1 MDIEIL
7 FENLKLGFGI
17 FKNMSILSPSTEKL
31 IRQFK
36 SFVLAKPEPGP
47 TIHVDYIA
55 SKVASFYEKI
65 RKVVDYQE
73 EHLFR
78 KNAIDRMLRRRL
90 IIQINHKDEMA
101 QSLICELIRAGYLP
115 NDAISENKIE
125 TVEKIINK
133 YIWLIDDSSG
143 LPPKEREKT
152 FNWLINLAS
161 CEIEEKLAPPSKDQA
176 LADYMYET
184 IKGRIVLRNTNLNED
199 EKNTQIFIAI
209 QKALLRVDNALL
221 NYRLLRWRYPQW
233 SENNHEFI
241 AQISPR
247 LTSLK
252 QSLANEINQPLG
264 AKFFQ
269 ISNQYNTPYLILG
282 DVLLENPNSLDSQ
295 PENLEEPIREA
306 YAKRYKRSKNKLR
319 RAAVY
324 STLSIFITKVLM
336 ALAIEIPFDLY
347 IIKQLIPLNLGINIL
362 FPPVLMFLIV
372 VSIRPPK
379 EENAQKVVLEVMK
392 IIYQTKTREEYE
404 IKLARK
410 RNWLL
415 RMVIHLFYLITFLIT
430 FGLIIWGLLKLRFT
444 WLSMVIF
451 LVFISL
457 ICFAGLRIR
466 QRSKELSVE
475 KEKESGWVFW
485 IELFSLPLVRVGKW
499 LSHQWAKFNI
509 IIIIFNLILEVPFQ
523 IFVEFLE
530 NWRHFLKEKKEEI
543 Q

>member
-1 MDIEIL
+1 MP
-7 FENLKLGFGI
+7 
-17 FKNMSILSPSTEKL
+17 ILSSPTEKL
-31 IRQFK
+31 IRRFK

-55 SKVASFYEKI
+55 SKVASFYEQI
-65 RKVVDYQE
+65 RKVLDYQE

-90 IIQINHKDEMA
+90 IIQTNHKDEMA

-115 NDAISENKIE
+115 NDAILENKIE
-125 TVEKIINK
+125 IVEKIINK
-133 YIWLIDDSSG
+133 YVRLIDDSSG
-143 LPPKEREKT
+143 LAPKEREKI

-176 LADYMYET
+176 LADYMHET
-184 IKGRIVLRNTNLNED
+184 IKDRIILRNARLSED
-199 EKNTQIFIAI
+199 EKNTQIFINI
-209 QKALLRVDNALL
+209 QKALLRADNALL
-221 NYRLLRWRYPQW
+221 NYRLLKWRYPPW
-233 SENNHEFI
+233 IENNNEFI
-241 AQISPR
+241 AQISSR

-252 QSLANEINQPLG
+252 QSLASEINHPLG
-264 AKFFQ
+264 TKFFQ
-269 ISNQYNTPYLILG
+269 VANQYNTPYLILG
-282 DVLLENPNSLDSQ
+282 DILLENPNGLDSQ
-295 PENLEEPIREA
+295 PENLEEPIRQA

-324 STLSIFITKVLM
+324 STLSIFVTKVLM
-336 ALAIEIPFDLY
+336 ALAVEIPFDLY
-347 IIKQLIPLNLGINIL
+347 IAKQLIPLSLGINIL
-362 FPPVLMFLIV
+362 FPPLLMFLIV
-372 VSIRPPK
+372 SSIRPPK

-392 IIYQTKTREEYE
+392 IIYQTKTKEEYE
-404 IKLARK
+404 IKLGRK
-410 RNWLL
+410 RNLFL
-415 RMVIHLFYLITFLIT
+415 SGVVHLFYLITFVVT
-430 FGLIIWGLLKLRFT
+430 FGLIIWVLTKLNFS
-444 WLSMVIF
+444 WLSMMIF
-451 LVFISL
+451 LIFISL

-475 KEKESGWVFW
+475 KEKESGWIFW

-499 LSHQWAKFNI
+499 LSAQWARFNI